1 MRSKWAPIIEAFNAS
16 QSDVTVQFVPLV
28 DDLLEGIQPDDI
40 ASRATKA
47 DTTIVWAITDTNA
60 GYLRDL
66 QPLMDID
73 SQYNPGDFWQA
84 ANEGCTDALGN
95 KGGLPTTLVPSLIYY
110 DKQAFELAGIYLPQ
124 PGWTWTDF
132 KTTVTQL
139 NQFFSGQRFAFAD
152 SPFKSILE
160 SYVIENLKQNFG
172 GLDSTRLE
180 NDVKWYVELV
190 QQGAIYPVSPDDFS
204 NISNSTYLAW
214 QSPFQSDNPPVIW
227 MGSIKATYPEFSI
240 DPAAVSMDTSPFTHL
255 ALDRY
260 GVLPL
265 PTGEFNE
272 NQNTNP
278 SDAMDCVVM
287 SAGSRNIQASWK
299 WISYLSNFW
308 YGKNDS
314 LLPNQY
320 TAPVKLT
327 LADSQGYWNVLP
339 SSSVASVRFALEH
352 SFDVGKAYYPQLQV
366 VYKAL
371 QGVFDGQNTLNNALA
386 QAKSQIQQLPPAR
399 VQEISPFEIDSDPAM
414 DISSE
419 NITTITFFAN
429 TAIPAELNAIRLA
442 IDEFNLNNEAEIKV
456 HLATEFP
463 EAGEGYFNN
472 LSKAYDCYL
481 SQTDAVN
488 ALMSEQVLSLNTWFE
503 ADDTLRHDYSP
514 EIVTS
519 SMINGL
525 LMSLQYSSIT
535 RTYWQKKVSRYLK
548 PTSQWKSS
556 PLSSRKYL
564 I

>member
-1 MRSKWAPIIEAFNAS
+1 MNTIRRLFTPAVLQMIIMVVVIFTTSCDVSKSISNPQSGDERTGTDSIEQNFLELPPQRDSGSDFSAISDDNGPVTITFSDNEYMRSKWAPIIEAFNAS
-16 QSDVTVQFVPLV
+16 QSDVIVQFVPLV

-95 KGGLPTTLVPSLIYY
+95 KRGLPTTLVPSLIYY

-139 NQFFSGQRFAFAD
+139 NQYFSGQRFAFAD
-152 SPFKSILE
+152 GPFKSILE
-160 SYVIENLKQNFG
+160 SFVIENLKQNFG

-204 NISNSTYLAW
+204 DISNSTYLAW

-227 MGSIKATYPEFSI
+227 MGSIKAAYPEFSI
-240 DPAAVSMDTSPFTHL
+240 DPAAVYMDTSPFTHL
-255 ALDRY
+255 TLDRY

-308 YGKNDS
+308 YEKNDS

-352 SFDVGKAYYPQLQV
+352 SFDA
-366 VYKAL
+366 
-371 QGVFDGQNTLNNALA
+371 
-386 QAKSQIQQLPPAR
+386 AKR
-399 VQEISPFEIDSDPAM
+399 
-414 DISSE
+414 
-419 NITTITFFAN
+419 TI
-429 TAIPAELNAIRLA
+429 PSC
-442 IDEFNLNNEAEIKV
+442 K
-456 HLATEFP
+456 
-463 EAGEGYFNN
+463 
-472 LSKAYDCYL
+472 
-481 SQTDAVN
+481 
-488 ALMSEQVLSLNTWFE
+488 
-503 ADDTLRHDYSP
+503 
-514 EIVTS
+514 
-519 SMINGL
+519 
-525 LMSLQYSSIT
+525 SSI
-535 RTYWQKKVSRYLK
+535 KLFKVYSMVK
-548 PTSQWKSS
+548 TH
-556 PLSSRKYL
+556 L
-564 I
+564 ITP